1 MLAIFAI
8 LAASSLSSIGGFQAE
23 QFKKYASGPPLGALA
38 HSVLYSF
45 VQMQKCQYVSGLPLQ
60 DIDLKHHHAL
70 FTLYCILLW
79 VLEAEDRSLEKSLK
93 RKAAH

>member
-1 MLAIFAI
+1 LAIFAI

-23 QFKKYASGPPLGALA
+23 TFKKYASGPPLGALA